1 MTRRFLILSGVVMA
15 ALATPAMAE
24 TPPLNAD
31 LITVSGR
38 HGLPRADGSPLAARL
53 SVKAVTVGPSAA
65 TILTTDLGTVRW
77 TLRQGV
83 EKTLRNHGY
92 LAPAEPAAGAEPPL
106 AILVEMSD
114 LDVQADAEGAT
125 AIDLD
130 VQADA
135 EGATAIAR
143 LSVGAPADGPAIA
156 CLPYAATGKFRALT
170 PLKSGGGQRATGIIF
185 GVLAGPA
192 GGVFMA
198 NQLQNA
204 TANNVALNSRRTVA
218 AGEGVS
224 PQFGAPAVARHA
236 SINAIQM
243 ALVDLVK
250 HLGETEGCKAPAKPP
265 APAPPAGLEV
275 QTPPTPD
282 TAPPSAPTSVATAG

>member
-1 MTRRFLILSGVVMA
+1 MTRRFLMLAGVVMA
-15 ALATPAMAE
+15 ALPMTALADA
-24 TPPLNAD
+24 PPINAD

-53 SVKAVTVGPSAA
+53 SVKEVTVGPSAA
-65 TILTTDLGTVRW
+65 TILTTDIGTVRW

-92 LAPAEPAAGAEPPL
+92 LAATEPAAGAEPSL
-106 AILVEMSD
+106 AILVEMLD

-125 AIDLD
+125 AI
-130 VQADA
+130 V
-135 EGATAIAR
+135 R

-156 CLPYAATGKFRALT
+156 CLPYAATGKFRALA

-224 PQFGAPAVARHA
+224 PQFGAAAVARHA

-250 HLGETEGCKAPAKPP
+250 HLGETEGCKAPAKPSVT
-265 APAPPAGLEV
+265 APPPGLEV
-275 QTPPTPD
+275 QTPPAPE
-282 TAPPSAPTSVATAG
+282 TAPQPTTPTAVAAVG

>member
-1 MTRRFLILSGVVMA
+1 MTRRVLTMVGVVMA
-15 ALATPAMAE
+15 ALATTAM
-24 TPPLNAD
+24 TGPPPINVD

-38 HGLPRADGSPLAARL
+38 HGLPRGEGSPIAGRL
-53 SVKAVTVGPSAA
+53 LVRDVTVDPSAA
-65 TILTTDLGTVRW
+65 TLFKTDVATVGSS
-77 TLRQGV
+77 LRQGV

-92 LAPAEPAAGAEPPL
+92 LAAAEPAVGGPPPL
-106 AILVEMSD
+106 AIVVEMSGPD
-114 LDVQADAEGAT
+114 
-125 AIDLD
+125 I
-130 VQADA
+130 QADA

-143 LSVGAPADGPAIA
+143 LSVGPPADSPAIA
-156 CLPYAATGKFRALT
+156 CLPYIATGKFRALT

-185 GVLAGPA
+185 GALAGPV

-224 PQFGAPAVARHA
+224 PQHGAPAVARHA
-236 SINAIQM
+236 SINAVQM

-250 HLGETEGCKAPAKPP
+250 HLGETEGCKAPAPP
-265 APAPPAGLEV
+265 PVIAPPAGLQV
-275 QTPPTPD
+275 QAAPTPD
-282 TAPPSAPTSVATAG
+282 T

>member
-1 MTRRFLILSGVVMA
+1 MTRRFLILAGVVMA

-125 AIDLD
+125 AI
-130 VQADA
+130 V
-135 EGATAIAR
+135 R
-143 LSVGAPADGPAIA
+143 LSVGAPADEPAIA

-250 HLGETEGCKAPAKPP
+250 HLGETEGCKAPAKPLVT
-265 APAPPAGLEV
+265 APPTGLEV

-282 TAPPSAPTSVATAG
+282 TAPPSAPTGVATAG

>member
-1 MTRRFLILSGVVMA
+1 MTRRFLTMVGVVMA
-15 ALATPAMAE
+15 ALAATAMAE
-24 TPPLNAD
+24 PPPINVD

-38 HGLPRADGSPLAARL
+38 HGLPRGEGSPIAGRL
-53 SVKAVTVGPSAA
+53 LVKDVTVDPSAA
-65 TILTTDLGTVRW
+65 TLFKTDVATVGSS
-77 TLRQGV
+77 LRQGV

-92 LAPAEPAAGAEPPL
+92 LAAAAAEPAAGGAPPL
-106 AILVEMSD
+106 AIVVEMSGPD
-114 LDVQADAEGAT
+114 
-125 AIDLD
+125 I
-130 VQADA
+130 QADA

-143 LSVGAPADGPAIA
+143 LSVGPPADSPAIA
-156 CLPYAATGKFRALT
+156 CLPYTATGKFRALT

-185 GVLAGPA
+185 GALAGPV

-224 PQFGAPAVARHA
+224 PQHGAPAVARHA
-236 SINAIQM
+236 SINAVQM
-243 ALVDLVK
+243 ALIDLVK

-265 APAPPAGLEV
+265 VIVPPVGV
-275 QTPPTPD
+275 QVQAAPTPD
-282 TAPPSAPTSVATAG
+282 T

>member
-1 MTRRFLILSGVVMA
+1 MTRRFLILAGVVMA

-92 LAPAEPAAGAEPPL
+92 LAPAEPTAGAEPPL
-106 AILVEMSD
+106 AILVEMS
-114 LDVQADAEGAT
+114 
-125 AIDLD
+125 DLD